1 MIHGLLVEIQEGEH
15 ARGETRRRPVNRAQ
29 AEALRGESKG
39 AEVTHKRKA
48 IPFWV
53 TAAVFLVGMAGGTLP
68 SPLYPLY
75 QAHWGFSNTTVTVIF
90 AVYAA
95 GVLTALIGL
104 GRASDAAGRRPV
116 LLLSVALATVST
128 LLFLIARGL
137 VWLLVG
143 RFLSGLAVG
152 ALTGTAT
159 AALIELEPTGNKLRA
174 SRVAAVVNPAG
185 LGAGTLAAGT
195 LAQFAPAPLRT
206 VYAVYLGV
214 LAALIVGILFI
225 PETVIQTTQSL
236 GLRMQR
242 PRVPREIRAEF
253 VTAALGGSCAL
264 VVQGLFSG
272 LAPSFLHEVLHDR
285 NIFVAGLL
293 VAVLFSAT
301 TVAPLAAAR
310 LSRVRAN
317 SLGTAALIVGLVL
330 VLIGLGSA
338 SLTAFFVGALIVGLG
353 TGSIFVSS
361 LALINRCAPAEHRG
375 EVISAF
381 FVAAYTALTLPVIGV
396 GIASAHIGILMSTEV
411 LSTGVVVLAVATL
424 MRIRRSAKM
433 EGEDS

>member
-1 MIHGLLVEIQEGEH
+1 MES
-15 ARGETRRRPVNRAQ
+15 VNH
-29 AEALRGESKG
+29 
-39 AEVTHKRKA
+39 AEVEAFGDESEGVYVAHTHRA
-48 IPFWV
+48 VPFWIAGAIFV
-53 TAAVFLVGMAGGTLP
+53 LGMAGGTLP

-75 QAHWGFSNTTVTVIF
+75 QADWGFSNTTITVIF

-104 GRASDAAGRRPV
+104 GRASDTAGRRPV
-116 LLLSVALATVST
+116 LLLSAALATVST
-128 LLFLIARGL
+128 LLFLIAQGL

-152 ALTGTAT
+152 TLTGTAT

-185 LGAGTLAAGT
+185 LGAGTLAAGA

-225 PETVIQTTQSL
+225 PETVIQTTQSQK
-236 GLRMQR
+236 RWVQR
-242 PRVPREIRAEF
+242 PSVPRKMRAEF

-264 VVQGLFSG
+264 AVQGLFSG
-272 LAPSFLHEVLHDR
+272 LAPSFLYEVLHDH

-310 LSRVRAN
+310 LSRMRTN
-317 SLGTAALIVGLVL
+317 SLGTTALIVGLAL

-338 SLTAFFVGALIVGLG
+338 SLTAFFVGIVIVGLG

-375 EVISAF
+375 EVVSAF
-381 FVAAYTALTLPVIGV
+381 FVMAYTALTLSVIGV
-396 GIASAHIGILMSTEV
+396 GIASVHIGVLTSTEV
-411 LSTGVVVLAVATL
+411 LSAGVVVLAVATL
-424 MRIRRSAKM
+424 MRIRRSTKM
-433 EGEDS
+433 GGRD